1 MSVVFLQRLSVIAGA
16 FLSNRDDV
24 RGFPEDPFRERV
36 MPAWGA
42 FTPDRDD
49 KWNTDVST
57 AGLFVYAMAALAHRV
72 AERPDRYPQL
82 LRDQAVR
89 MITAAIETYEAFRP
103 ELHLVVGDPYAYYIL
118 PERYSTL
125 VCADGN
131 KECENYRAAA
141 GKPMAYNESLSM
153 IKALSE
159 LAPAADSNLYR
170 ASADA
175 TPARL
180 QLATEEMP
188 LVVAKTIAYRV
199 ADLHPRTLSDA
210 TPYYEWDYEGGG
222 GPEDIH
228 HAQFD
233 LGCLAV
239 VLEGQLR
246 LNELL
251 ERRTCRARATHPVD
265 FRTHGQHI
273 PAHRL
278 AQQPAH
284 REDRRIRRRRQHQ
297 RVRRVGAA
305 GAVRSLGV
313 DARPGHHI
321 QRVLTGPA
329 RG

>member
-1 MSVVFLQRLSVIAGA
+1 MPHTTAEKPCSGGHLNLSPGRNDRHYA
-16 FLSNRDDV
+16 
-24 RGFPEDPFRERV
+24 
-36 MPAWGA
+36 AWGA
-42 FTPDRDD
+42 FTPDRDN

-57 AGLFVYAMAALAHRV
+57 SGLFVYAMAALARRV

-82 LRDQAVR
+82 LTDQDVR

-103 ELHLVVGDPYAYYIL
+103 ELHLVESDPHAFYVL
-118 PERYSTL
+118 PELYSTL

-131 KECENYRAAA
+131 HGCENYRAGA
-141 GKPMAYNESLSM
+141 GKPIAYNESLSM
-153 IKALSE
+153 IKALTE

-175 TPARL
+175 TPTRL

-199 ADLHPRTLSDA
+199 ADLHPRTLSDG
-210 TPYYEWDYEGGG
+210 TPCYEWDYEGSG

-228 HAQFD
+228 HAQFE

-251 ERRTCRARATHPVD
+251 
-265 FRTHGQHI
+265 
-273 PAHRL
+273 
-278 AQQPAH
+278 
-284 REDRRIRRRRQHQ
+284 
-297 RVRRVGAA
+297 
-305 GAVRSLGV
+305 
-313 DARPGHHI
+313 
-321 QRVLTGPA
+321 
-329 RG
+329 